1 MLISRQMTKIAKI
14 LLFCVLTVVLP
25 FMAGA
30 QRSGYV
36 ISPKNGEVAVSEKYV
51 REVVDYLCSPSIG
64 GRATGSHG
72 AVKVAS
78 WLDGQFS
85 SAGLEYVGGAYL
97 QGFKVDGS
105 LARNV
110 IGVIPGKTSKVVIVM
125 AHYDN
130 LGTLGDTFYPG
141 ADSNASGVAA
151 LLQLVKMFSYMKE
164 CHKSYNSTLV
174 FVALDGKEKDQAGA
188 ANLWSRISD
197 GRYGFGP
204 GDVSLVVNLDQ
215 LGSTMSPIT
224 KGNPDYL
231 IMLSEEATGRR
242 PSLMN
247 AEKTQHIGLELG
259 FDYYGSKD
267 FTKLF
272 YRRISDQRIFLEN
285 GIPSVMFTS
294 GITMLNNK
302 PGDTPDTLDYPVLI
316 KRIRLIFYY
325 LDKVL

>member
-1 MLISRQMTKIAKI
+1 MTKIAKI
-14 LLFCVLTVVLP
+14 IVFCVLAVGLP
-25 FMAGA
+25 FMAAA

-36 ISPKNGEVAVSEKYV
+36 ISPKNAEAAVSEQYV
-51 REVVDYLCSPSIG
+51 REVVEHLSSESLG
-64 GRATGSHG
+64 GRATGTPGG
-72 AVKVAS
+72 AAAAA
-78 WLDGQFS
+78 WLDGQFRDI
-85 SAGLEYVGGAYL
+85 GLEPIGGAFL
-97 QGFKVDGS
+97 HGFKVDGS
-105 LARNV
+105 RARNV
-110 IGVIPGKTSKVVIVM
+110 IGLLPGSGSRVVIVM

-130 LGTLGDTFYPG
+130 LGILGGTFFPG

-151 LLQLVKMFSYMKE
+151 LLQLARMVTHMKA
-164 CHKSYNSTLV
+164 CHKTYTSTVL

-188 ANLWSRISD
+188 ADLWSRIRD
-197 GRYGFGP
+197 GRLGFGP
-204 GDVSLVVNLDQ
+204 ADVSLVVNLDQ

-231 IMLSEEATGRR
+231 MMLSEETTGRR
-242 PSLMN
+242 SSLTN
-247 AEKTQHIGLELG
+247 AEKSQHIGLELG

-285 GIPSVMFTS
+285 GIPAVMFTS

>member
-1 MLISRQMTKIAKI
+1 M
-14 LLFCVLTVVLP
+14 P

-36 ISPKNGEVAVSEKYV
+36 ISPKNGEVAVSQEYV
-51 REVVDYLCSPSIG
+51 RGVVEHLCAPSLG

-72 AVKVAS
+72 AAVTAA
-78 WLDGQFS
+78 WLDDQFS
-85 SAGLEYVGGAYL
+85 AAGLQYVGGAYL
-97 QGFKVDGS
+97 HGFSVDGS
-105 LARNV
+105 RGRNV
-110 IGVIPGKTSKVVIVM
+110 IGVIPGTSSKVVIVM

-130 LGTLGDTFYPG
+130 LGSLGGTFFPG

-164 CHKSYNSTLV
+164 CHKSYNATLV
-174 FVALDGKEKDQAGA
+174 FVALDAKEKDQAGA
-188 ANLWSRISD
+188 ASLWSKISD
-197 GRYGFGP
+197 GRLGFGP
-204 GDVSLVVNLDQ
+204 GDISLVVNLDQ

-242 PSLMN
+242 SSLVN
-247 AEKTQHIGLELG
+247 AERTQHIGLELG
-259 FDYYGSKD
+259 YDYYGSKD

-285 GIPSVMFTS
+285 NIPSVMFTS

>member
-1 MLISRQMTKIAKI
+1 MTKIAKI
-14 LLFCVLTVVLP
+14 IVFCVLVLGLP
-25 FMAGA
+25 LMAGA

-36 ISPKNGEVAVSEKYV
+36 ISPKNAESVVSEKYV
-51 REVVDYLCSPSIG
+51 REVVEYLSSESLG
-64 GRATGSHG
+64 GRATGSRG
-72 AVKVAS
+72 ASLSAS
-78 WLDGQFS
+78 WLDGQFRS
-85 SAGLEYVGGAYL
+85 TGLEPIGGAYL
-97 QGFKVDGS
+97 HGFRTDGKM
-105 LARNV
+105 ARNV
-110 IGVIPGKTSKVVIVM
+110 VGLIPGNTSKVVIVM

-130 LGTLGDTFYPG
+130 LGMLGGTFFPG

-151 LLQLVKMFSYMKE
+151 LLQVAKMVSRMKE
-164 CHKSYNSTLV
+164 CHRTYNASVL
-174 FVALDGKEKDQAGA
+174 FVALDGKEQDLAGA
-188 ANLWSRISD
+188 SDLWSRIRD
-197 GRYGFGP
+197 GRLGFGP
-204 GDVSLVVNLDQ
+204 GDISLVVNLDQ

-231 IMLSEEATGRR
+231 MMLSEEASGRR
-242 PSLMN
+242 SSLSN
-247 AEKTQHIGLELG
+247 AEKSQHIGLELG

-302 PGDTPDTLDYPVLI
+302 PGDTPDTLDYPVLM

>member
-1 MLISRQMTKIAKI
+1 MTKIAKI
-14 LLFCVLTVVLP
+14 ILFCVLPVILP

-36 ISPKNGEVAVSEKYV
+36 ISPKNGEVAVSEQYV
-51 REVVDYLCSPSIG
+51 REVVEYLSAESLG

-72 AVKVAS
+72 AAVAAS
-78 WLDGQFS
+78 WLDDQFS
-85 SAGLEYVGGAYL
+85 AAGLEYVGGAFL
-97 QGFKVDGS
+97 HGFRADGAM
-105 LARNV
+105 ARNV
-110 IGVIPGKTSKVVIVM
+110 IGVIPGTGSKVVIVM

-130 LGTLGDTFYPG
+130 LGMLGGTFYPG

-164 CHKSYNSTLV
+164 CHKTYNSTIM
-174 FVALDGKEKDQAGA
+174 FVALDAKEKDHAGA
-188 ANLWSRISD
+188 ANLWSKISD
-197 GRYGFGP
+197 GRLGFGP
-204 GDVSLVVNLDQ
+204 GDISLVVNLDQ

-231 IMLSEEATGRR
+231 MMLSEEESGRR
-242 PSLMN
+242 YTLAN
-247 AEKTQHIGLELG
+247 AEKSQHIGLELG
-259 FDYYGSKD
+259 YDYYGSKD

-272 YRRISDQRIFLEN
+272 YRRISEQRIFLEN
-285 GIPSVMFTS
+285 NIPSVMFTS

-302 PGDTPDTLDYPVLI
+302 PGDTPETLDYPVLI

>member
-1 MLISRQMTKIAKI
+1 MTKIAKI
-14 LLFCVLTVVLP
+14 ILFCALALCLP
-25 FMAGA
+25 CVAWA

-36 ISPKNGEVAVSEKYV
+36 ISPRNGEAAVSEGYV
-51 REVVDYLCSPSIG
+51 REVVEHLCSETLG
-64 GRATGSHG
+64 GRATGSRG
-72 AVKVAS
+72 AAVAAS
-78 WLDGQFS
+78 WLDDQFS
-85 SAGLEYVGGAYL
+85 AAGLKYLGGAYL
-97 QGFKVDGS
+97 HGFSVDG
-105 LARNV
+105 ARGRNV
-110 IGVIPGKTSKVVIVM
+110 IGVIPGTSSRVVIVM

-130 LGTLGDTFYPG
+130 LGVLGNVFFPG

-151 LLQLVKMFSYMKE
+151 LLQLAKMFSYMKE
-164 CHKSYNSTLV
+164 CHKSYDASLV
-174 FVALDGKEKDQAGA
+174 FVALDGKEKDQAGSA
-188 ANLWSRISD
+188 DLWNRIRD
-197 GRYGFGP
+197 GRLGFGP

-215 LGSTMSPIT
+215 LGSTLSPIT
-224 KGNPDYL
+224 KGNPEYL
-231 IMLSEEATGRR
+231 IMLSDEATGRR
-242 PSLMN
+242 PSLVN

-272 YRRISDQRIFLEN
+272 YRRISDQRVFLEN

-302 PGDTPDTLDYPVLI
+302 PGDTPDTLDYTVLL

>member
-1 MLISRQMTKIAKI
+1 MTKIAKI
-14 LLFCVLTVVLP
+14 IVFCVLAVVLP

-36 ISPKNGEVAVSEKYV
+36 ISPKNGEVAVSEQYV
-51 REVVDYLCSPSIG
+51 REVVDHLCAESLG
-64 GRATGSHG
+64 GRATGSRG
-72 AVKVAS
+72 AAAAAA
-78 WLDGQFS
+78 WIDDQFDN
-85 SAGLEYVGGAYL
+85 AGLEYRGGAYL
-97 QGFKVDGS
+97 QGFKVGGS

-125 AHYDN
+125 AHFDN
-130 LGTLGDTFYPG
+130 LGNLGGSFFPG

-151 LLQLVKMFSYMKE
+151 LFQLVKMFAYMKE
-164 CHKSYNSTLV
+164 CHKTYDASLV

-188 ANLWSRISD
+188 ADLWARIRD
-197 GRYGFGP
+197 GRLGFSP
-204 GDVSLVVNLDQ
+204 SDISLVVNLDQ

-242 PSLMN
+242 SMLSN
-247 AEKTQHIGLELG
+247 AEKSQHIGLELG
-259 FDYYGSKD
+259 YDYYGSKD

-272 YRRISDQRIFLEN
+272 YRNISDQRVFLEN

-302 PGDTPDTLDYPVLI
+302 PGDTPDTLDYPVLM

>member
-1 MLISRQMTKIAKI
+1 MTKIAKI
-14 LLFCVLTVVLP
+14 ILFCVLSVILP

-36 ISPKNGEVAVSEKYV
+36 ISPKNGEVAVNEDFV
-51 REVVDYLCSPSIG
+51 RESVQFLCSESLG

-72 AVKVAS
+72 AARAAS
-78 WLDGQFS
+78 WLEDQFRET
-85 SAGLEYVGGAYL
+85 GLEYVGGAFM
-97 QGFKVDGS
+97 QGFRVDGA

-110 IGVIPGKTSKVVIVM
+110 IGIIRGQSSKVVIVM
-125 AHYDN
+125 AHFDN
-130 LGTLGDTFYPG
+130 LGVLGGTFFPG

-151 LLQLVKMFSYMKE
+151 LLQLARMFAYMKE
-164 CHKSYNSTLV
+164 CHKTYDASLV

-188 ANLWSRISD
+188 ANLWSRICD
-197 GRYGFGP
+197 GRLGFGP

-215 LGSTMSPIT
+215 IGSSLSPIT
-224 KGNPDYL
+224 KGNPEYL
-231 IMLSEEATGRR
+231 LMLSEESTGRR
-242 PSLMN
+242 TILAN
-247 AEKTQHIGLELG
+247 AEKSQRIGLELG
-259 FDYYGSKD
+259 YDYYGSKD

-272 YRRISDQRIFLEN
+272 YRRISDQRVFLEN
-285 GIPSVMFTS
+285 GVPAVMFTS

-302 PGDTPDTLDYPVLI
+302 PGDTPDTLDYPVLM